1 MMNTRKSEEI
11 DNPRKEFKLTKEE
24 QCAKVYFNE
33 INPYTHYH
41 YADDNPSNNALNQ
54 KIEKLRP
61 VSILSVKNR
70 SPERL
75 KYLESFFTKQM
86 KEIYNALW
94 ITFSFD
100 KINFYHFQNYI
111 LPCILA
117 GVAYGTEEFISTQFG
132 RIITGSDDY
141 DFILKLG
148 LSGYILNYSRKFRIT
163 DHKIISPNEFTLRA
177 ASEIFAIFNLYS
189 GIYTGIKKIL
199 NFFLPNSYAF
209 LASLAASS
217 LIIPSTISYYVQK
230 NEKDIFEKEYL
241 EGGQRSMTALI
252 SSGLTP
258 FANIFFFFFS
268 LLIKEFS
275 LARGFQLGL
284 IANNILSDIGVSKQ
298 LRNLPSMLI
307 DVIPQVLRKLFV
319 QLKKI
324 EEDYKKNTTM
334 IFTLNLNYIPPRLE
348 DKKIHELRKGDLVWC
363 GKNIDFSSVP
373 ISGEIYAFDRNTNGD
388 FRADSKEPRE
398 VRVNLKTYTGENT
411 WIKNFT
417 HEFDMN
423 DYKEIDQ
430 GAIQEHK
437 QLGILNGAEIDFLGA
452 HQNFFIRVSRK
463 KEYVRD
469 TSYEKKSVLNEII
482 NQYKKNNINFA
493 LVGSIGLA
501 IFMNN
506 TPTGIFLNTIKLL
519 FSVFQM
525 MIPFSESFLR
535 EMVNSKIMKK
545 INYVIP
551 DMPLDMLDAL
561 RIADFWHAL
570 SGYYKDQFP
579 KGVIIISDKTGTL
592 TTTRMKAFGFWTLDM
607 PSDDLTLK
615 KDPYNHPI
623 YVIPHDIN
631 RLLLSFELFAG
642 SFTHSK
648 KEFEPEEHSI
658 LSMFKR
664 LLRDNQCLKIETIS
678 NHHFKKTLSIGKLSK
693 EIETIHL
700 GLFTQFGGRFTIE
713 RDDQKKYLIF
723 CGIPRVDKF
732 KESDLFK
739 HYNTMKKRL
748 GVLSRDWCVART
760 EIPEN
765 FYAFLLSAFK
775 RDDHHEIESL
785 LDSDIVRKL
794 EFCCT
799 FLINNPVKKGAEH
812 FISRFKT
819 VDVPVLVATG
829 DTAKASENIARVLCP
844 EQITNI
850 VIIRAAEASHAI
862 VPYDN
867 LSKSTIIFA
876 GLNEHILKQFDRLLT
891 IDIKDRPNI
900 IFAEMT
906 TVDKGILAN
915 HVKKE
920 GFFVVANGDGTNDT
934 YMMKVA
940 NLVIAHLSSEGTYAP
955 GVSQYANI
963 NDRQIQKL
971 CHKFSSFYD
980 LFDIDRRENCQF
992 ILPFIPLANAQEM
1005 VSYALNFKA
1014 IKMSMELA
1022 KALGA
1027 NDVLEIF
1034 QQQWLSI
1041 LFDLTWLWISSEC
1054 ILDNADLPVDEKHL
1068 GKSWLPTKCM
1078 ALTVTLAALESFA
1091 CYQLLG
1097 KTTDVTLLLAKLAL
1111 LPIFL
1116 KSFFSGYRM
1125 VQHELK
1131 PLNKDEQ
1138 QIMQVKKHE
1147 KVARHYPR
1155 IQNGIKAFP
1164 FLNKKQEIKSDDKSE
1179 KRRCCVI
1186 L

>member
-1 MMNTRKSEEI
+1 MDTRKSEEM

-24 QCAKVYFNE
+24 QYAKLYFDE
-33 INPYTHYH
+33 INPHTHYF
-41 YADDNPSNNALNQ
+41 YVDDSKDNKSLDQ

-61 VSILSVKNR
+61 VSILSIKNR

-75 KYLESFFTKQM
+75 KYLESFFAKQL
-86 KEIYNALW
+86 KEIYNTLW
-94 ITFSFD
+94 LTFSFD

-117 GVAYGTEEFISTQFG
+117 GVAYGTEEFFSTQFG

-141 DFILKLG
+141 DFILKLA
-148 LSGYILNYSRKFRIT
+148 LSGYILNHSRKFRTT
-163 DHKIISPNEFTLRA
+163 DQKIISTHEFALKA
-177 ASEIFAIFNLYS
+177 ASEVFAIFNLYS
-189 GIYTGIKKIL
+189 GSYAGFKKIL
-199 NFFLPNSYAF
+199 DFFLPNSYA
-209 LASLAASS
+209 LLTSLVASS
-217 LIIPSTISYYVQK
+217 LIIPSTISYHVQK
-230 NEKDIFEKEYL
+230 YEKQIFEKEYL
-241 EGGQRSMTALI
+241 EGGQRSVTALI

-258 FANIFFFFFS
+258 FSNTFFNAYA
-268 LLIKEFS
+268 LLMKEFS
-275 LARGFQLGL
+275 FAKGFQLGL
-284 IANNILSDIGVSKQ
+284 IANNIISDIGISKQ

-324 EEDYKKNTTM
+324 EDDYKKNTTM

-373 ISGEIYAFDRNTNGD
+373 ISGEIYAFERCANGD

-417 HEFDMN
+417 HEFDVN

-430 GAIQEHK
+430 RAIQEHK
-437 QLGILNGAEIDFLGA
+437 QLGILNGAEIDFLGS
-452 HQNFFIRVSRK
+452 HQNFFIRVGRK
-463 KEYVRD
+463 KEYVQD
-469 TSYEKKSVLNEII
+469 TSYEKKSVTNEII
-482 NQYKKNNINFA
+482 NQYKKNNIIFA
-493 LVGSIGLA
+493 LAGSLGLA
-501 IFMNN
+501 VFMNN
-506 TPTGIFLNTIKLL
+506 TPTGIFLHSIKLL

-561 RIADFWHAL
+561 RITDFWHAL
-570 SGYYKDQFP
+570 SGYYRDQFP

-615 KDPYNHPI
+615 KDPYNNPI
-623 YVIPHDIN
+623 HVIPRDIN
-631 RLLLSFELFAG
+631 KLLLSFELFAG

-658 LSMFKR
+658 LSMFKQ

-678 NHHFKKTLSIGKLSK
+678 NHHFKKTLSVGKLSK
-693 EIETIHL
+693 EVETIHL
-700 GLFTQFGGRFTIE
+700 GLFTQFGGRFTLE
-713 RDDQKKYLIF
+713 TDDQKKYLIF

-732 KESDLFK
+732 KESNLFK
-739 HYNTMKKRL
+739 HYNTMKRRL
-748 GVLSRDWCVART
+748 GVLSRDWCVSRT
-760 EIPEN
+760 EIPDD
-765 FYAFLLSAFK
+765 FYAVLLSAFK
-775 RDDHHEIESL
+775 RDDHPEIESL

-799 FLINNPVKKGAEH
+799 FLVNNPVKKGAEH
-812 FISRFKT
+812 FISRSKT
-819 VDVPVLVATG
+819 VNIPVLVATG

-844 EQITNI
+844 DQITNI
-850 VIIRAAEASHAI
+850 VIIRAAEAHDSI

-867 LSKSTIIFA
+867 LSKSTVIFA
-876 GLNEHILKQFDRLLT
+876 GINEHILKQFDRLMT
-891 IDIKDRPNI
+891 IDIKERPNI

-906 TVDKGILAN
+906 TVDKGTLAT

-934 YMMKVA
+934 HMMKVA
-940 NLVIAHLSSEGTYAP
+940 DLVIAHLSSEGTYAP

-980 LFDIDRRENCQF
+980 LFDIDKRENSQC
-992 ILPFIPLANAQEM
+992 ILPFIRLANAQEM

-1014 IKMSMELA
+1014 TKMSMEFAL
-1022 KALGA
+1022 ALGA
-1027 NDVLEIF
+1027 NDVFEIY
-1034 QQQWLSI
+1034 QQQWWSVFVDLSW
-1041 LFDLTWLWISSEC
+1041 FGISAAC
-1054 ILDNADLPVDEKHL
+1054 ILENADLPVDEKHL

-1078 ALTVTLAALESFA
+1078 ALTVALAAFESFV
-1091 CYQLLG
+1091 CYQFLG

-1147 KVARHYPR
+1147 KVVRHYPPL
-1155 IQNGIKAFP
+1155 QNSIKAFP
-1164 FLNKKQEIKSDDKSE
+1164 FLNKKREIKSDEKSE